1 MEHQVPINHGVTERE
16 PHTGKAAFNSATRR
30 RQGVLLRPSPSTFNQ
45 KLIISYNCGKYQQG
59 EPICFGGVFQI
70 PLNNNHNNN

>member
-30 RQGVLLRPSPSTFNQ
+30 RKGVLLRPSPSTSNQ
-45 KLIISYNCGKYQQG
+45 KPGT
-59 EPICFGGVFQI
+59 EPAVSGGGPI
-70 PLNNNHNNN
+70 TRTIKS